1 MKSNLP
7 FIVDLYM
14 YFFNIDLQ
22 ELSNLIGFFFIS
34 TTHLLV
40 IAIHTAVIKFSIEL
54 IFTEDWC
61 DREQRDYLFFYL
73 YYPKSNIG
81 RQRCF
86 WNNSQRHLWYWKI
99 ISRILD
105 FLLVGVVGNYGNLIP
120 KYVRLL

>member
-22 ELSNLIGFFFIS
+22 ELSNRIGFFFIS

-86 WNNSQRHLWYWKI
+86 WNNSQRHL
-99 ISRILD
+99 
-105 FLLVGVVGNYGNLIP
+105 
-120 KYVRLL
+120 